1 MPAET
6 ILWTS
11 NDADLETLT
20 DAYYAHIA
28 SEDREQVSA
37 ERQQQR
43 VREHLQ
49 LAETRTDSSPVVH
62 VVGVGGQSLVQVV
75 TDDMPYLVDSVT
87 AEVTR
92 HGPGISLVVHP
103 ILLSSRSTSDGG
115 LVSVKSLPSEHRG
128 VSSGD
133 TQTLPNLRA
142 IFDEQHLVKI
152 ESWITIELDRVISE
166 EDAQTLVSGLH
177 RILHDV
183 EVSHRDQDRMIARV
197 KDAGGSLRQ
206 AGDLPESQESSD
218 LLQWMGAGNFLF
230 LGYREYELAEYP
242 DGSVHL
248 DPITGTGLGI
258 LADKNGKPITRRSTE
273 LSAAGRQRAGQRRAL
288 VITKANSRSTV
299 RRRTYMDYVAV
310 KTFHADGTV
319 KGERRFIGLFSER
332 AYSESIVNIPLL
344 RSRAEQLLRRSG
356 FAPDS
361 HSGTDLMQIL
371 ETYPRNELLQMEID
385 EIEQATWQIMQL
397 QERRRVKLFLR
408 KDHYGRFMTALVYLP
423 RDRYNT
429 AVRRRIEQE
438 LLDYI
443 QAESIDFNV
452 RLTDSV
458 LARVFFRLR
467 LADDAAEPAGTV
479 QELEQRLARAVRSW
493 SEGIAAEARERYSSS
508 QAHDVAARWGE
519 AFPDDYR
526 VLYEVQ
532 DALADAAQ
540 FEALEAAVAEGHP
553 VPRMSFYRSG
563 DGGAADMRL
572 KLYLTEPKTLTD
584 TLPVI
589 DDFGLEVLDE
599 RSYTLHCPDGAI
611 FHLYDLGL
619 FYPESVD
626 AEATIGLLQEAYQ
639 QVLIGRAESDVFS
652 QLVLRLGLSIRDVT
666 VLRAYAKY
674 YRQLGSTNSYSFVA
688 DSLLANPEMA
698 LALVDYFQTRFDPD
712 LEGDRQAQSATARER
727 VMEALE
733 QVRTLDADRVLSA
746 LLNLIDSTARTN
758 LYQNRDW
765 LSLKLTP
772 ATIDAAPAP
781 RPAHEIWVYSPQV
794 EGVHLR
800 FAKVARGGLRWSDRR
815 EDFRTEVLGLVKAQ
829 MAKNAVIV
837 PSGAKGGF
845 FPKQLPDPTADR
857 GAWAEA
863 GKEAY
868 KVFIRA
874 LLDITDNQSEQDG
887 QMVITHPERV
897 VRHDGDDAYL
907 VVAADKGTATFS
919 DTANQISQE
928 YGHWLGDAFASGG
941 SVGYDHKAMGITARG
956 AWESVKS
963 HFSELGLDTQQE
975 DFTVMGVGD
984 MGGDVFG
991 NGMLLS
997 EHIRLVAAFN
1007 HLHIFIDPDPDA
1019 AASFAE
1025 RQRLFTAQ
1033 RSGWGEYNLELISEG
1048 GGVFSRTAK
1057 TIEITEAMRRR
1068 FDLPESQSR
1077 LTPPELINALL
1088 KAPVDLF
1095 YNGGIGTY
1103 VKASTETHEQVG
1115 DRANNAI
1122 RVDGAELR
1130 ARVVGEGGNLGLT
1143 QAGRIEA
1150 AQNGVLLNTD
1160 AIDNSAG
1167 VDCSDHEV
1175 NIKILI
1181 DQLVDSGHLDAAER
1195 SELLSSM
1202 TEDVAALVLETN
1214 RDQNALL
1221 MTDRHRVG
1229 EWSPSFQRLISW
1241 LEETVGLDRD
1251 LEVLP
1256 DDDGFAERA
1265 ANDQR
1270 ILTSPE
1276 LSVLAAYAKIQ
1287 LKSALVENSVPDDDW
1302 FEDTLAHYFPAAL
1315 RERFQDQLSRHPLH
1329 REIIA
1334 NVLANEVINVGG
1346 AAFVFRAIE
1355 ETFAAEEQVVRSFV
1369 AVREL
1374 FSLEDFDV
1382 AMRELPV
1389 SFDRDAWANTYR
1401 DMRRLLDRAVRWFI
1415 NHVSRGTS
1423 VREDVETY
1431 AEHIAPLYGELTSY
1445 LRGED
1450 RRRVDELHAEALQ
1463 AGMPEQLA
1471 TWVSQL
1477 FEAFSLLDIAT
1488 LARDLKLDS
1497 REVAGVYYAVYA
1509 DFSADSLLNRITNLP
1524 RQDKWQALAR
1534 GAQRDELYGAM
1545 ADITRAVLEA
1555 TPSDAEP
1562 EQRLE
1567 QWKQANGAKLAR
1579 AEKLVDEVD
1588 ALADDNIASLTV
1600 LLRHLR
1606 GLIDS

>member
-6 ILWTS
+6 TLWTS

-20 DAYYAHIA
+20 EAYYAHIA
-28 SEDREQVSA
+28 ADDLGQVSA
-37 ERQQQR
+37 DRQQHR
-43 VREHLQ
+43 VSEHVS
-49 LAETRTDSSPVVH
+49 LAKSRTDSSPVVQ
-62 VVGVGGQSLVQVV
+62 VVTVGSRSVVQVV

-92 HGPGISLVVHP
+92 HGHGITLVVHP
-103 ILLSSRSTSDGG
+103 IFLSSRGTEDGT
-115 LVSVKSLPSEHRG
+115 LAAVKSLPSEHRG

-133 TQTLPNLRA
+133 TQTLPNLKA
-142 IFDEQHLVKI
+142 LLEDENTVKI
-152 ESWITIELDRVISE
+152 ESWITVELDRVISD
-166 EDAQTLVSGLH
+166 EDAETVVAGLH
-177 RILHDV
+177 RVLTDV
-183 EVSHRDQDRMIARV
+183 LASHRDQDRMISQVRS
-197 KDAGGSLRQ
+197 AGQALRGST
-206 AGDLPESQESSD
+206 DLPEAEESAD
-218 LLQWMGAGNFLF
+218 LLEWMGSGNFLF
-230 LGYREYELAEYP
+230 LGYREYELADYP
-242 DGSVHL
+242 DGSIHL
-248 DPITGTGLGI
+248 DPLTGTGLGI
-258 LADKNGKPITRRSTE
+258 LADKDGKPITRRSTE
-273 LSAAGRQRAGQRRAL
+273 LSAAGRERAGQRRAL
-288 VITKANSRSTV
+288 VVTKANSRSTV

-310 KTFHADGTV
+310 KTFHRDGTV
-319 KGERRFIGLFSER
+319 KGERRFVGLFSER
-332 AYSESIVNIPLL
+332 AYSESITNIPLL
-344 RSRAEQLLRRSG
+344 RSRAEQLLQRSG
-356 FAPDS
+356 FAADS
-361 HSGTDLMQIL
+361 HSGNDLMQIL
-371 ETYPRNELLQMEID
+371 ETYPRNELLQMDVE

-397 QERRRVKLFLR
+397 QERRRVKVFLR
-408 KDHYGRFMTALVYLP
+408 RDHYGRFMTALVYLP

-429 AVRRRIEQE
+429 AVRRRLEQE
-438 LLDYI
+438 LLAYV

-467 LADDAAEPAGTV
+467 LADDAAEPAGT
-479 QELEQRLARAVRSW
+479 QEELERRLSRAVRSW
-493 SEGIAAEARERYSSS
+493 AEGIAVEAQERYSSTH
-508 QAHDVAARWGE
+508 AEAVATRWGD

-526 VLYEVQ
+526 VLYEVE
-532 DALADAAQ
+532 DALGDAAQ
-540 FEALEAAVAEGHP
+540 FEALEEATKDGRA
-553 VPRMSFYRSG
+553 VPRMSFYRSRAE
-563 DGGAADMRL
+563 GAADMRL

-599 RSYTLHCPDGAI
+599 RSYTLTCPDGAV

-619 FYPESVD
+619 LYPEGVD
-626 AEATIGLLQEAYQ
+626 AEATISLLKEAYQ
-639 QVLIGRAESDVFS
+639 QVLIGRAESDIFS
-652 QLVLRLGLSIRDVT
+652 QLVLRLGLSIRSVT

-688 DSLLANPEMA
+688 QALLQNPEMA
-698 LALVDYFQTRFDPD
+698 TALVDYFGARFDPD
-712 LEGDRQAQSATARER
+712 LETDREEASAAAREK
-727 VMEALE
+727 VVAALE
-733 QVRTLDADRVLSA
+733 DVRTLDADRVLSA
-746 LLNLIDSTARTN
+746 LLNLIDSTQRTN
-758 LYQNRDW
+758 LYQERDW

-772 ATIDAAPAP
+772 ATIDAAPKP
-781 RPAHEIWVYSPQV
+781 RPAHEVWIYSPQV

-845 FPKQLPDPTADR
+845 YAKQLPDPAADR
-857 GAWAEA
+857 TAWFEA
-863 GKEAY
+863 GREAY
-868 KVFIRA
+868 KIFIRA
-874 LLDITDNQSEQDG
+874 LLDITDNQSERDG
-887 QMVITHPERV
+887 QMIITHPERV

-919 DTANQISQE
+919 DTANEISKE

-963 HFSELGLDTQQE
+963 HFSELGVDTQAQ
-975 DFTVMGVGD
+975 DFTVMGIGD

-991 NGMLLS
+991 NGMVLS
-997 EHIRLVAAFN
+997 EHIQLVAAFN

-1019 AASFAE
+1019 AVSFAE
-1025 RQRLFTAQ
+1025 RQRLFGSKRA
-1033 RSGWGEYNLELISEG
+1033 GWGEYNLELISEG

-1057 TIEITEAMRRR
+1057 TIEITEPMRRR
-1068 FDLPESQSR
+1068 FDLPAEKQH

-1088 KAPVDLF
+1088 RAPVDLF

-1103 VKASTETHEQVG
+1103 VKAEYETHEQVG

-1122 RVDGAELR
+1122 RVDGGQLR
-1130 ARVVGEGGNLGLT
+1130 AKVVGEGGNLGLT

-1181 DQLVDSGHLDAAER
+1181 DQLIESGHLRADER
-1195 SELLSSM
+1195 TELLSSM
-1202 TEDVAALVLETN
+1202 TEDVADHVLDTN
-1214 RDQNALL
+1214 RDQNVLL

-1229 EWSPSFQRLISW
+1229 EWSPSFQRLITW
-1241 LEETVGLDRD
+1241 LEETVDLDRSI
-1251 LEVLP
+1251 EVLP
-1256 DDDGFAERA
+1256 SDELFAERA
-1265 ANDQR
+1265 AAGQR

-1276 LSVLAAYAKIQ
+1276 LAVLAAYSKIQ
-1287 LKSALVENSVPDDDW
+1287 LKAALVESSLPDDEW
-1302 FEDTLAHYFPAAL
+1302 FASTLQEYFPAPL
-1315 RERFQDQLSRHPLH
+1315 RERFAEQLPRHPLH

-1334 NVLANEVINVGG
+1334 NVVANDVVNMGG

-1374 FSLEDFDV
+1374 FQLEGFDA

-1389 SFDRDAWANTYR
+1389 SFDRDEWANTYR

-1431 AEHIAPLYGELTSY
+1431 AAHIAPLYGELTSY
-1445 LRGED
+1445 LRGDDRQRVDD
-1450 RRRVDELHAEALQ
+1450 RRAEAMA

-1477 FEAFSLLDIAT
+1477 FEAFSVLDIAA
-1488 LARDLKLDS
+1488 LASAQELDS

-1509 DFSADSLLNRITNLP
+1509 EFSVDSLLNRITNLP
-1524 RQDKWQALAR
+1524 REDKWQALAR
-1534 GAQRDELYGAM
+1534 GAQRDELYSAISE
-1545 ADITRAVLEA
+1545 ITGSVLKSSSSEL
-1555 TPSDAEP
+1555 DP
-1562 EQRLE
+1562 EERLQE
-1567 QWKQANGAKLAR
+1567 WKQANGVKLAR

-1606 GLIDS
+1606 GLINS

>member
-1 MPAET
+1 MSAEKT
-6 ILWTS
+6 LWTS
-11 NDADLETLT
+11 KDADLETLT

-28 SEDREQVSA
+28 REDLDLVSPEHQARRVSEHVT
-37 ERQQQR
+37 
-43 VREHLQ
+43 
-49 LAETRTDSSPVVH
+49 LARSRTDSSPVLQVTT
-62 VVGVGGQSLVQVV
+62 VGSRSVVQVV

-92 HGPGISLVVHP
+92 HGHGISLVVHP
-103 ILLSSRSTSDGG
+103 IFLSSRSSGSG
-115 LVSVKSLPSEHRG
+115 ELAAVKSLPSEHRG

-133 TQTLPNLRA
+133 TQALPNLSSLL
-142 IFDEQHLVKI
+142 DEEHSVKI
-152 ESWITIELDRVISE
+152 ESWITVELDHVISA
-166 EDAQTLVSGLH
+166 EDADSLITGLR
-177 RILHDV
+177 RILADV
-183 EVSHRDQDRMIARV
+183 LASHRDQDRMIAQV
-197 KDAGGSLRQ
+197 NAAGRSLRE
-206 AGDLPESQESSD
+206 AEDLPESAESAH
-218 LLQWMGAGNFLF
+218 LLEWMGSGNYLF

-248 DPITGTGLGI
+248 DPLPGTGLGI

-273 LSAAGRQRAGQRRAL
+273 LSAAGRERAGQRRAL
-288 VITKANSRSTV
+288 VVTKANSRSPV

-310 KTFHADGTV
+310 KTFNADGTV

-332 AYSESIVNIPLL
+332 AYSQSIVNIPLL
-344 RSRAEQLLRRSG
+344 RSRAQEVLERSG
-356 FAPDS
+356 FAADS

-371 ETYPRNELLQMEID
+371 ETYPRNELLQMEVE
-385 EIEQATWQIMQL
+385 EIEQAVWQIMQL

-408 KDHYGRFMTALVYLP
+408 RDHYGRFMTALVYLP

-438 LLDYI
+438 LLAHV

-467 LADDAAEPAGTV
+467 LADDAAEPAGTRE
-479 QELEQRLARAVRSW
+479 ELEQRLARAVRSW
-493 SEGIAAEARERYSSS
+493 AEGIAAEAQERYP
-508 QAHDVAARWGE
+508 AEKAEAVAARWSE

-540 FEALEAAVAEGHP
+540 FEALEEAAAQGVA
-553 VPRMSFYRSG
+553 VPRMSFYSSRE
-563 DGGAADMRL
+563 GGTADMRL
-572 KLYLTEPKTLTD
+572 KLYLTEQKTLTD

-599 RSYTLHCPDGAI
+599 RSYTLNCPDGAT

-619 FYPESVD
+619 FYPPGV
-626 AEATIGLLQEAYQ
+626 EAGDTVSLLQEAYQ
-639 QVLIGRAESDVFS
+639 QVLMGKAESDVFS
-652 QLVLRLGLSIRDVT
+652 QLVLRLGLSIRSVT

-688 DSLLANPEMA
+688 DSLLQNPEMA
-698 LALVDYFQTRFDPD
+698 TALVEYFETRFDPD
-712 LEGDRQAQSATARER
+712 LEGDRDQLSAEAREK
-727 VMEALE
+727 VLAALE

-746 LLNLIDSTARTN
+746 LLNLIDSTQRTN
-758 LYQNRDW
+758 LYQGRDW

-772 ATIDAAPAP
+772 ATIDAAPRP
-781 RPAHEIWVYSPQV
+781 RPAHEVWVYSPKV

-845 FPKQLPDPTADR
+845 YAKQLPDPAEDR
-857 GAWAEA
+857 SAWFEA
-863 GKEAY
+863 GREAY
-868 KVFIRA
+868 KIYIRA
-874 LLDITDNQSEQDG
+874 LLDITDNQRERDG

-897 VRHDGDDAYL
+897 IRHDGDDAYL

-919 DTANQISQE
+919 DTANEISKE

-941 SVGYDHKAMGITARG
+941 SVGYDHKEMGITARG

-963 HFSELGLDTQQE
+963 HFSELGVDTQSE
-975 DFTVMGVGD
+975 DFTVLGIGD
-984 MGGDVFG
+984 MSGDVFG

-1019 AASFAE
+1019 ADSFAE
-1025 RQRLFTAQ
+1025 RQRLFHASG
-1033 RSGWGEYNLELISEG
+1033 SGWGDYNLELISEG
-1048 GGVFSRTAK
+1048 GGVYSRTAK
-1057 TIEITEAMRRR
+1057 TITITEAMRRR
-1068 FDLPESQSR
+1068 FELPEDQER

-1088 KAPVDLF
+1088 QAPVDLF

-1103 VKASTETHEQVG
+1103 VKASHETHEQVG

-1122 RVDGAELR
+1122 RVDGGQLR
-1130 ARVVGEGGNLGLT
+1130 AKVVGEGGNLGFT

-1150 AQNGVLLNTD
+1150 AQNGTLLNTD

-1181 DQLVDSGHLDAAER
+1181 DQLVESGHLRAEER
-1195 SELLSSM
+1195 SELLGSM
-1202 TEDVAALVLETN
+1202 TEDVAAHVLQTN
-1214 RDQNALL
+1214 RDQNVLL

-1241 LEETVGLDRD
+1241 LEETVDLDREI
-1251 LEVLP
+1251 EVLP
-1256 DDDGFAERA
+1256 DDERFAQRA
-1265 ANDQR
+1265 ASGER

-1276 LSVLAAYAKIQ
+1276 LAVLAAYAKIE
-1287 LKSALVENSVPDDDW
+1287 LKAALVESSVPDDDW
-1302 FEDTLAHYFPAAL
+1302 FTQTLEEYFPAPL
-1315 RERFQDQLSRHPLH
+1315 RERFSAEFSRHPLH

-1334 NVLANEVINVGG
+1334 NVVANDVVNVGG

-1369 AVREL
+1369 AVRQL
-1374 FSLEDFDV
+1374 FALEDFDE
-1382 AMRELPV
+1382 AMRAMPV

-1423 VREDVETY
+1423 VREDVEAY
-1431 AEHIAPLYGELTSY
+1431 AEHISPLYGNLTEH

-1450 RRRVDELHAEALQ
+1450 RQRVEERHAEARR
-1463 AGMPEQLA
+1463 AGMPEELA
-1471 TWVSQL
+1471 NWVSQL
-1477 FEAFSLLDIAT
+1477 FEAFSLLDIAS
-1488 LARDLKLDS
+1488 LAIAHELDS

-1524 RQDKWQALAR
+1524 REDKWQALAR
-1534 GAQRDELYGAM
+1534 GAQRDELYSAM
-1545 ADITRAVLEA
+1545 AEITGAVLRG
-1555 TPSDAEP
+1555 TPAGGDPQE
-1562 EQRLE
+1562 RLDE
-1567 QWKQANGAKLAR
+1567 WKQNNGAKLAR
-1579 AEKLVDEVD
+1579 AEKLVAEVD
-1588 ALADDNIASLTV
+1588 ALTDDNIASLTV

>member
-20 DAYYAHIA
+20 DAYFAHIA
-28 SEDREQVSA
+28 SEDRHQVSA
-37 ERQQQR
+37 DRQQQR
-43 VREHLQ
+43 VREHLH
-49 LAETRTDSSPVVH
+49 LAETRTDSSPVIQ
-62 VVGVGGQSLVQVV
+62 VVQVGAQSLVQVV

-92 HGPGISLVVHP
+92 HGHGISLVVHP
-103 ILLSSRSTSDGG
+103 ILLSSRSTDTGH

-133 TQTLPNLRA
+133 TQTLPNLA
-142 IFDEQHLVKI
+142 AVFDEQHLVKI
-152 ESWITIELDRVISE
+152 ESWITIELDRVIPE
-166 EDAQTLVSGLH
+166 QDAQTLVAGLH
-177 RILHDV
+177 KILLDV
-183 EVSHRDQDRMIARV
+183 KASHRDQDRMIAQV
-197 KDAGGSLRQ
+197 KAAGSTLRE
-206 AGDLPESQESSD
+206 ASDLPESRESAD
-218 LLQWMGAGNFLF
+218 LLQWMGSGNFLF
-230 LGYREYELAEYP
+230 LGYREYQLADYP

-248 DPITGTGLGI
+248 DPLTGTGLGI
-258 LADKNGKPITRRSTE
+258 LADQNGKPITRRSTE

-299 RRRTYMDYVAV
+299 RRRTYMDYVAI
-310 KTFHADGTV
+310 KTFHSDGTV

-361 HSGTDLMQIL
+361 HSGNDLMQIL

-408 KDHYGRFMTALVYLP
+408 RDHYGRFMTALVYLP

-443 QAESIDFNV
+443 AADSIDFNV

-467 LADDAAEPAGTV
+467 LADDAAEPTGTQ
-479 QELEQRLARAVRSW
+479 QELEQRLTRAVRSW
-493 SEGIAAEARERYSSS
+493 SEGIAAEAGDRYSSS
-508 QAHDVAARWGE
+508 HASAVAARWGE

-526 VLYEVQ
+526 VLYEVP

-540 FEALEAAVAEGHP
+540 FEALEAAAAQGQA
-553 VPRMSFYRSG
+553 VPRMSFYRTG
-563 DGGAADMRL
+563 DNGVADMRL

-599 RSYTLHCPDGAI
+599 RSYTLQCPDGAT

-626 AEATIGLLQEAYQ
+626 ADATIGLLQEAYQ
-639 QVLIGRAESDVFS
+639 QVLIGRAESDIFS
-652 QLVLRLGLSIRDVT
+652 QLVLRLSLSIRSVT

-688 DSLLANPEMA
+688 ESLLANPEMA
-698 LALVDYFQTRFDPD
+698 TALVDYFEARFDPD
-712 LEGDRQAQSATARER
+712 LDGDRDQLSAAARER
-727 VMEALE
+727 VTEALE

-746 LLNLIDSTARTN
+746 LLNLIDSTQRTN
-758 LYQNRDW
+758 LYQDRDW

-781 RPAHEIWVYSPQV
+781 RPAHEIWVYSPLV

-845 FPKQLPDPTADR
+845 FPKQLPDPAADR
-857 GAWAEA
+857 AAWAQA
-863 GKEAY
+863 GQDAY
-868 KVFIRA
+868 KIFIRA
-874 LLDITDNQSEQDG
+874 LLDITDNQSERDG

-919 DTANQISQE
+919 DTANAISKE

-963 HFSELGLDTQQE
+963 HFSELGLDTQRE
-975 DFTVMGVGD
+975 GFTVMGIGD

-997 EHIRLVAAFN
+997 EHIQLVAAFN

-1033 RSGWGEYNLELISEG
+1033 RSGWSEYNLDLISAG

-1057 TIEITEAMRRR
+1057 TIEVTEQMRRR
-1068 FDLPESQSR
+1068 FDLPEAQQR

-1088 KAPVDLF
+1088 KAPVDLI

-1122 RVDGAELR
+1122 RVDGEALR

-1150 AQNGVLLNTD
+1150 AQTGVLLNTD

-1181 DQLVDSGHLDAAER
+1181 DQLVESGHLDVDER
-1195 SELLSSM
+1195 SDLLSSM

-1214 RDQNALL
+1214 RDQNVLL

-1241 LEETVGLDRD
+1241 LEDTVGLDRE

-1256 DDDGFAERA
+1256 TDGVFEERA
-1265 ANDQR
+1265 ANKQR

-1287 LKSALVENSVPDDDW
+1287 LKAALVENSVPDDDW
-1302 FEDTLAHYFPAAL
+1302 FGVTLQQYFPAPL
-1315 RERFQDQLSRHPLH
+1315 RERFSDQLARHPLH

-1334 NVLANEVINVGG
+1334 NVVANDVINVGG

-1374 FSLEDFDV
+1374 FALEDFDA

-1389 SFDRDAWANTYR
+1389 GFDRDAWANTYR

-1423 VREDVETY
+1423 VREDVATY
-1431 AEHIAPLYGELTSY
+1431 AEHIAPLYGDLSSY

-1450 RRRVDELHAEALQ
+1450 RERVERLHEEALE
-1463 AGMPEQLA
+1463 AGMPAQLA

-1488 LARDLKLDS
+1488 LARDLELDS

-1524 RQDKWQALAR
+1524 REDKWQALAR

-1545 ADITRAVLEA
+1545 ADIAGTVLR
-1555 TPSDAEP
+1555 TTSAETAP

-1567 QWKQANGAKLAR
+1567 EWKQANGAKLAR
-1579 AEKLVDEVD
+1579 AEKLVAEVD

-1606 GLIDS
+1606 GLVDS